1 MLFGIRIVLLVSM
14 SIHGNS
20 VWGGGCYG
28 AYNFSSGG
36 ITGETPTGTI
46 LSNCSNANWASYS
59 KYIPSEGYWS
69 NSFVV
74 QSVTGHYSVRAQGPS
89 EDTCQ
94 GMNEM
99 SKLSEGNG
107 FGQYGGTW
115 KVTAPTTLS
124 FRFYY
129 GNNGGYSFSVV
140 DGRMEP
146 TQLLHNLRKRH
157 YHKLLRLLI
166 FIL

>member
-1 MLFGIRIVLLVSM
+1 MLFGIRIQMVANM

-28 AYNFSSGG
+28 AYNYSSGIG
-36 ITGETPTGTI
+36 GETQAGTI
-46 LSNCSNANWASYS
+46 LNNCSNANWVSYS
-59 KYIPSEGYWS
+59 KYIPSAGYWT

-74 QSVTGHYSVRAQGPS
+74 SSVTGHYSVGAQGPN

-94 GMNEM
+94 GMVNLT
-99 SKLSEGNG
+99 KLSEGNG

-129 GNNGGYSFSVV
+129 GNTGGYSFKVG
-140 DGRMEP
+140 DGRMGA

-157 YHKLLRLLI
+157 YYKLLRLLI